1 MYVKVLKRMISL
13 KNYISFALTQFEAKL
28 DMKRLLTLLAIW
40 IVCMPAEA
48 QDIHYTQYN
57 HAPLTLNPAFTG
69 GFYGTFRIGGIYRDQ
84 FFNQPDFS
92 NSFSTPNIFI
102 DAPIIKGF
110 RDKDWVGVGVS
121 MFQDQAGALD
131 LTVGSFM
138 GNAAYHL
145 GLGKDGNSTLAI
157 GVQLGYSSRGFQ
169 SANMVRFGDQMS
181 QDNVPMDD
189 ISYFDMGAGVTYK
202 GLLSANTIFEAGVSA
217 FHLTG
222 PDYAV
227 KGNDKLPRRFVGH
240 ARLKNY
246 LTNEFTLTPSLL
258 FMNMNKTTQFSVQTV
273 AGFIFDPVKEIEI
286 NAGLGYRIN
295 SGFSSLELLGGVDW
309 GDFRASFG
317 YDFGLSSE
325 SFGGGQQPGAFELAA
340 SYIVKI
346 FKKPEPKP
354 TIFCPRF

>member
-1 MYVKVLKRMISL
+1 
-13 KNYISFALTQFEAKL
+13 
-28 DMKRLLTLLAIW
+28 MKRLLTLLAIW
-40 IVCMPAEA
+40 MIYLPAEA

-69 GFYGTFRIGGIYRDQ
+69 GFYGTFRIGAIYRDQ
-84 FFNQPDFS
+84 FFNMPQFS

-121 MFQDQAGALD
+121 IFQDQAGALD
-131 LTVGSFM
+131 LTFGSFM
-138 GNAAYHL
+138 GNAAYHF
-145 GLGKDGNSTLAI
+145 GLGDDGNSSLAV
-157 GVQLGYSSRGFQ
+157 GVQLGYVSRGFQ
-169 SANMVRFGDQMS
+169 MAGNPGFTTDPENISADAIN
-181 QDNVPMDD
+181 
-189 ISYFDMGAGVTYK
+189 YFDMGAGVVYK
-202 GLLSANTIFEAGVSA
+202 GLLSANTLFEAGVSA
-217 FHLTG
+217 WHLTR
-222 PDYAV
+222 PDYSV
-227 KGNDKLPRRFVGH
+227 LGNDQLPRRFVGH

-246 LTNEFTLTPSLL
+246 LTNEFTLTPSVL
-258 FMNMNKTTQFSVQTV
+258 FMKHNQSSQFSVQAL
-273 AGFIFDPVKEIEI
+273 AGFVFDPVKEIEI
-286 NAGLGYRIN
+286 NAGLGYRLNEI
-295 SGFSSLELLGGVDW
+295 SSLQLLGGVDW

-325 SFGGGQQPGAFELAA
+325 SYEGGQQPGAFELAA